1 MKPFF
6 FFYVCLSELQIKEQK
21 DNGLVVGPWR
31 DRKGLK
37 TVLFPSCTTFSSGNK
52 LWFPRSTAIHQGLTI
67 THSWASLCSGPQVPI
82 QWIWGLWATQKVLVG
97 PTEGKRQGQWECS
110 VPSDWWKKKNP
121 SQSHTAR
128 TISSRTEVKGRVSTS
143 GRHVSSFVQFQE
155 TETPAA
161 PAVLVLDIYRASC

>member
-1 MKPFF
+1 MKPFFFF

-31 DRKGLK
+31 GRKGLK

-52 LWFPRSTAIHQGLTI
+52 LWFPRSTAIHQGLMI
-67 THSWASLCSGPQVPI
+67 THSWASLCLGPQVPI

-110 VPSDWWKKKNP
+110 VPSDWWKKKILPKVIQQEP
-121 SQSHTAR
+121 SAPGLRWKEGCQRQGGMSLPLF
-128 TISSRTEVKGRVSTS
+128 SSRRQK
-143 GRHVSSFVQFQE
+143 HLQLQPF
-155 TETPAA
+155 
-161 PAVLVLDIYRASC
+161 LY